1 MKIISVCCYMLIAI
15 AMMACNKSPMSQTQT
30 EARAIH
36 IAGMPVYDRDY
47 QLSTPD
53 NNSIVVLR
61 P

>member
-1 MKIISVCCYMLIAI
+1 MLIAI
-15 AMMACNKSPMSQTQT
+15 AMIACNKSPMSQTQT

-47 QLSTPD
+47 LLSVGD
-53 NNSIVVLR
+53 NNSVALR

>member
-47 QLSTPD
+47 LLSVGD
-53 NNSIVVLR
+53 NNSVALR